1 MSLIDC
7 PKCGR
12 KVMSVASVCP
22 HCSFS
27 LSEHRVLEA
36 HRSSG
41 TRCSSCHQTIPAGA
55 TQCPHCLSARPGR
68 RPLWWAIP
76 ATLVVLVAAI
86 ALFLGRRERQPRAE
100 LAVPV
105 QPDTSLAEQ
114 LPDSQP
120 AESIPS
126 TTTPIVAQ
134 APPAPATTPQTV
146 TRWTSTWVNVRE
158 DRSPS
163 SQVLR
168 ILNPGQRVDVADLQ
182 RGWWALYAGG
192 EMIGY
197 VARSTLHD
205 EPPEQWN
212 VEPPPAR

>member
-27 LSEHRVLEA
+27 LTEHRVLEA

-41 TRCSSCHQTIPAGA
+41 TRCSNCHQAIPAGA
-55 TQCPHCLSARPGR
+55 TQCPHCHSAQPGR
-68 RPLWWAIP
+68 RALRWALP
-76 ATLVVLVAAI
+76 AGLVVVVAVI
-86 ALFLGRRERQPRAE
+86 ALFPGRRERRPVAE
-100 LAVPV
+100 ITVPG
-105 QPDTSLAEQ
+105 QPDTALAEP
-114 LPDSQP
+114 LPALRS
-120 AESIPS
+120 AESIPAA
-126 TTTPIVAQ
+126 TTRIAAQ
-134 APPAPATTPQTV
+134 APPAPAPAPQTV
-146 TRWTSTWVNVRE
+146 TRWTSTWVNVRQE
-158 DRSPS
+158 RSPN

-182 RGWWALYAGG
+182 RGWWMLFLDD

-197 VARSTLHD
+197 VAQSTLRS
-205 EPPEQWN
+205 EPPEQRGL
-212 VEPPPAR
+212 EPPPSR